1 MSEETYL
8 SQYVVW
14 GVVMPD
20 DCPPDERRERIRDFL
35 ASRAD
40 VLAAFSELKPAEMR
54 RTAQYYGDS
63 YKATVEDEEHF
74 ADRNM
79 LWLADEIERD
89 RSQFYPIRDN

>member
-8 SQYVVW
+8 SQYIAW
-14 GVVMPD
+14 GFVMPD
-20 DCPPDERRERIRDFL
+20 DCPPEERRERIRDFL

-40 VLAAFSELKPAEMR
+40 VLEFWPTIEPAELR
-54 RTAQYYGDS
+54 RTAQYFGDS
-63 YKATVEDEEHF
+63 YKVTVEPEECF

-89 RSQFYPIRDN
+89 RDQFYPIGKN